1 MSTQAPDSKLLGLST
16 LLQLEKDI
24 RHADNI
30 DKFNFLVVND
40 ARRLI
45 EFHQAVLWKLDPSGH
60 SASIKAVSGLAEIDR
75 NAPYL
80 VWLKKVYRHLLRQPD
95 ARQPHVIT
103 REALPPT
110 LHDGWSEW
118 SLGQCLWCPILS
130 PSGKPLGG
138 LWLNRKREWEPG
150 EISLLEHLCDA
161 YGHAWSALAGR
172 QQSWHERVSHRLRA
186 HKVRWGIAATV
197 VILLLLPVHQTV
209 LAPAEVIAYQPDI
222 VSAPLDGVIKTFHVE
237 PNTAVAAGDLLFSMD
252 DTTLRNRNEIAQKAM
267 AVAQANYM
275 RSAQKAF
282 TDEDSKAELA
292 LLNARVEEKSAE
304 VSYTAELLEKI
315 HIRAEHGG
323 IAVFSDA
330 NDWLG
335 KPVVVGEK
343 VLTLAD
349 PDAAELQIYL
359 PVEDAIN
366 LEAGAKVRMFLN
378 IDPTRP
384 LGAQLRQASYEA
396 EVTPDDILAFRLK
409 ASFDEGTPLPRMGL
423 KGTAKIYGDKV
434 PLFYYLM
441 RRPIGAL
448 RQTLGI

>member
-16 LLQLEKDI
+16 LLQLEKDV
-24 RHADNI
+24 RHAETI

-45 EFHQAVLWKLDPSGH
+45 EFHQAILWKLEPTGH
-60 SASIKAVSGLAEIDR
+60 ASIKAVSGLAEIDR
-75 NAPYL
+75 NAPYII
-80 VWLKKVYRHLLRQPD
+80 WLKKVFRHLLRQPD

-103 REALPPT
+103 REALPPA

-118 SLGQCLWCPILS
+118 SLGRCLWCPILT
-130 PSGKPLGG
+130 PSGKQLGG

-161 YGHAWSALAGR
+161 YGHAWSALVGH
-172 QQSWHERVSHRLRA
+172 QQSWHERLLHRLHAR
-186 HKVRWGIAATV
+186 KSRWVIAAAI

-222 VSAPLDGVIKTFHVE
+222 ISAPLEGVIKTFHVE
-237 PNTAVAAGDLLFSMD
+237 PNSTVAAGDLLFSMD
-252 DTTLRNRNEIAQKAM
+252 DTTLRNRHEIARKAE

-275 RSAQKAF
+275 RAAQKAF
-282 TDEDSKAELA
+282 TDEESKAELA

-315 HIRAEHGG
+315 HVHAEHGG

-335 KPVVVGEK
+335 KPVVIGEK

-349 PDAAELQIYL
+349 PEAAELQIHL
-359 PVEDAIN
+359 PVDDAIN
-366 LEAGAKVRMFLN
+366 LEPGAQVRMFLN

-384 LGAQLRQASYEA
+384 LDAQLRQASYEA
-396 EVTPDDILAFRLK
+396 EITPDDILAFRLK
-409 ASFDEGTPLPRMGL
+409 ASFDADTALPRIGL
-423 KGTAKIYGDKV
+423 KGTAKIYGNRV

>member
-45 EFHQAVLWKLDPSGH
+45 EFHQAVLWKLEPSGQ
-60 SASIKAVSGLAEIDR
+60 ASIKAVSGLAEFDR
-75 NAPYL
+75 NAPYII
-80 VWLKKVYRHLLRQPD
+80 WLKKVFRHLLKQPD
-95 ARQPHVIT
+95 ARQPHPIG
-103 REALPPT
+103 REALPPA

-118 SLGQCLWCPILS
+118 SLGRCLWCPILT
-130 PSGKPLGG
+130 PSGKLLGG

-150 EISLLEHLCDA
+150 EIALLEHLCDA
-161 YGHAWSALAGR
+161 YGHAWSALTGH
-172 QQSWHERVSHRLRA
+172 QQTWRERLSHRLHTR
-186 HKVRWGIAATV
+186 KVRWGIAATIV
-197 VILLLLPVHQTV
+197 VLLLLPVHQTV

-237 PNTAVAAGDLLFSMD
+237 PNTVVTKGDLLFSMD
-252 DTTLRNRNEIAQKAM
+252 DTTLRNRHEIALKAV

-282 TDEDSKAELA
+282 TDEESKAELA
-292 LLNARVEEKSAE
+292 LLNAQVEEKSAE

-315 HIRAEHGG
+315 HVRAEHSG
-323 IAVFSDA
+323 IAVFSDP

-349 PDAAELQIYL
+349 PEDAELQIQL
-359 PVEDAIN
+359 PVDDAIN
-366 LEAGAKVRMFLN
+366 LETGAKVRMFLN

-384 LGAQLRQASYEA
+384 LGATLRQASYEA
-396 EVTPDDILAFRLK
+396 EITPEDILAFRLK
-409 ASFDEGTPLPRMGL
+409 ASFDADTPLPRMGL
-423 KGTAKIYGDKV
+423 KGTAKIYGNKV

>member
-24 RHADNI
+24 RHAENI

-45 EFHQAVLWKLDPSGH
+45 EFHQAVLWKLEPSGH
-60 SASIKAVSGLAEIDR
+60 ATIKAVSGLAEFDR
-75 NAPYL
+75 NAPYII
-80 VWLKKVYRHLLRQPD
+80 WLRKVFRHLLKQPD
-95 ARQPHVIT
+95 ARQPHPIG
-103 REALPPT
+103 RETLPPM

-118 SLGQCLWCPILS
+118 SLGRCLWCPILT
-130 PSGKPLGG
+130 PSGKQLGG
-138 LWLNRKREWEPG
+138 LWLNRKREWESG

-161 YGHAWSALAGR
+161 YGHAWSALTGHH
-172 QQSWHERVSHRLRA
+172 QSWWEHLSHRLRA
-186 HKVRWGIAATV
+186 RKARWGIAAAL

-237 PNTAVAAGDLLFSMD
+237 PNTTVAKGDLLFSMD
-252 DTTLRNRNEIAQKAM
+252 DTTLRNRHEIAMK
-267 AVAQANYM
+267 AVAVTQANYM

-292 LLNARVEEKSAE
+292 LLNAQVEEKSAE

-315 HIRAEHGG
+315 HVRAEHSG

-349 PDAAELQIYL
+349 PDAAELQIQL
-359 PVEDAIN
+359 PVDDAIN
-366 LEAGAKVRMFLN
+366 LETGARVRMFLN

-384 LGAQLRQASYEA
+384 LGAHLRQASYEA
-396 EVTPDDILAFRLK
+396 EITPEDILAFRLK
-409 ASFDEGTPLPRMGL
+409 ASFDADTPLPRMGL
-423 KGTAKIYGDKV
+423 KGTAKIYGNKV